1 MGGAVEVLGVHG
13 YFITNMTSG
22 YGFDGVAI
30 AVMGQYTPLGTVVS
44 ALIFGA
50 LRAGS
55 TSMNRKTSIPGEF
68 IQVLQAL
75 VILFVSTPG
84 IVRMFLKKR
93 RQKKEA

>member
-1 MGGAVEVLGVHG
+1 MVEFFTTYGGNFLAYL
-13 YFITNMTSG
+13 
-22 YGFDGVAI
+22 GVAI
-30 AVMGQYTPLGTVVS
+30 AVMGQYTPVGTVVS

-55 TSMNRKTSIPGEF
+55 TSMNRMTSIPGEF

-84 IVRMFLKKR
+84 IVRLVLKRR